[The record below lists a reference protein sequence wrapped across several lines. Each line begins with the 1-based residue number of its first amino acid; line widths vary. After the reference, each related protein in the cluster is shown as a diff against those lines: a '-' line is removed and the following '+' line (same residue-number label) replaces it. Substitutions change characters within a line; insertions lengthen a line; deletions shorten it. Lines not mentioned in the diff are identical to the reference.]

1 MPRVIP
7 RSNSLRVADIM
18 AEHALSYDC
27 VRGWGISDFILE
39 QVQILDVAPH
49 PIGKSAKAML

>member
-1 MPRVIP
+1 M
-7 RSNSLRVADIM
+7 RVADIM